1 VHNLRW
7 PLLGEVPARNRPASA
22 TLPGVH
28 TSGRS
33 DARDPAIRIALPV
46 GLPVIRVTL
55 YGLGGEPQATF
66 DLEPGE
72 KLDVQQR
79 PVFTVTRV
87 TIEPVAIQEA
97 FSV

>member
-1 VHNLRW
+1 MRT
-7 PLLGEVPARNRPASA
+7 P
-22 TLPGVH
+22 
-28 TSGRS
+28 GRS
-33 DARDPAIRIALPV
+33 DAHDPAIRIALPV

-66 DLEPGE
+66 DLETGE

-87 TIEPVAIQEA
+87 TIEPVAVQQA